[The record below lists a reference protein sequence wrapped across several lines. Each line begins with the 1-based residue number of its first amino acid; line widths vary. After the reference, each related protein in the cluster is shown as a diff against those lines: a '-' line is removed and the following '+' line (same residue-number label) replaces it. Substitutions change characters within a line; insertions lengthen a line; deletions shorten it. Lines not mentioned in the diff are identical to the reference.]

1 MNNSTPTSRR
11 RFVTSAALL
20 PMLSALPHWVQAGA
34 AGIGADAL
42 SLWYDQPA
50 GPWIEAL
57 PVGNGR
63 LGTMVFGR
71 PAQERLQFNIDTLH
85 GGGPYVQD
93 NPKFRE
99 ALPQVRAL
107 IDQERWKEANELV
120 SEALMG
126 KPIKQM
132 PFGAAGDLLLDF
144 PGVKA
149 AARYRRSLDLDSA
162 IATTSF
168 IDGSGRHRRE
178 TFCSVPDQVT
188 VIRLEIEGDGTI
200 DLDLGYRHPDYQPYG
215 GFGDTKYDKDGV
227 VFVGAPWDH
236 RESLFAEKRPGSLAV
251 RADGSDALLIE
262 GRNVQA
268 FGIPG
273 QLRYALRVQ
282 AVGDGHIEAS
292 GDRLRVRGARQLT
305 LLVSG
310 ETSYVNWQDTSG
322 DPVAAVRQ
330 RTAAAARKPF
340 TKLRDDHLKAHRAL
354 FRRLHIDL
362 GGHEANARSTD
373 ARIKGVPRQ
382 PDAALAA
389 MYVQYARYLLLSSSR
404 PGSQPANLQGVW
416 NEVLH
421 PPWEGKYTININTEM
436 NYWPAGPANLGECVE
451 PLLKMVEDLAVT
463 GARTAR
469 NSYGARGWVA
479 HHNTDLWRATAP
491 IDGPLW
497 GMWPTGG
504 AWLCT
509 TLWQHY
515 QYNPSPAVLR
525 RLVPLFKGASL
536 FFLDTLVE
544 DPKGRGLVTSP
555 SQSPENNHHTDI
567 ALCAGPA
574 MDRQILRD
582 LFDAAIAAQAQ
593 LGEDDP
599 AFTAAVRKARARLPA
614 DRIGAQGQL
623 QEWLEDWDASATDQ
637 QHRHVSHLYA
647 VYPSEQINV
656 RDTPALAQ
664 AARKTLNT
672 RGDESTGWATAWRLA
687 LWTRLGDG
695 ERAYKVLQGLLGP
708 ARTYPNMFDAHPP
721 FQIDGNFG
729 GAAAI
734 LEMIVQSWGGE
745 VHLLAALPK
754 AWPAGAL
761 HGVRAH
767 GALTL
772 DVDWKEGRLSRLQL
786 RGPALAK
793 VALRYRG
800 QHLELRLNSQ
810 GRARVG
816 AADFEHPEVE
826 PKH

>member
-1 MNNSTPTSRR
+1 MPAPTSRR
-11 RFVTSAALL
+11 GFIATTTIASS
-20 PMLSALPHWVQAGA
+20 LSALPRWVLAGA
-34 AGIGADAL
+34 AHADDNAT

-57 PVGNGR
+57 PVGSGR

-71 PAQERLQFNIDTLH
+71 PAQERLQFNIDTLY

-107 IDQERWKEANELV
+107 LDQDRWKEAHDLV
-120 SEALMG
+120 ASSLMG

-132 PFGAAGDLLLDF
+132 PFSGAGDLLLDF
-144 PGVKA
+144 PGLQEP
-149 AARYRRSLDLDSA
+149 ARYRRSLDLDSA

-168 IDGSGRHRRE
+168 FSGATRHTRE
-178 TFCSVPDQVT
+178 VFCSVADQVT
-188 VIRLEIEGDGTI
+188 VIRLTAEGEGRI

-215 GFGDTKYDKDGV
+215 GFGDTKYDAHGV
-227 VFVGAPWDH
+227 VYVGAPWDH
-236 RESLFAEKRPGSLAV
+236 REPAFAEKRSQGLSV
-251 RADGSDALLIE
+251 QADGSDALLIE

-282 AVGDGHIEAS
+282 AVGNLGGGRIETV
-292 GDRLRVRGARQLT
+292 GDQLRVRGARQLT
-305 LLVSG
+305 LVVAG

-330 RTAAAARKPF
+330 RSTAAARRPID
-340 TKLRDDHLKAHRAL
+340 KLRDAHVKSHRAL
-354 FRRLHIDL
+354 FRRVQIDL
-362 GGHEANARSTD
+362 GGHQANARPTY
-373 ARIKGVPRQ
+373 ARIAGVPRQ

-389 MYVQYARYLLLSSSR
+389 LYVQYARYLLLSSSR

-421 PPWEGKYTININTEM
+421 PPWESKYTININTEM
-436 NYWPAGPANLGECVE
+436 NYWPAGPANLDECVE

-469 NSYGARGWVA
+469 DSYGARGWVT
-479 HHNTDLWRATAP
+479 HHNTDLWRSTAP
-491 IDGPLW
+491 IDGPSW
-497 GMWPTGG
+497 GMWPCGG

-509 TLWQHY
+509 TLWQHH
-515 QYNPSPAVLR
+515 QYSPSPARLR
-525 RLVPLFKGASL
+525 RLLPLLKGASQ
-536 FFLDTLVE
+536 FFLDTLIE

-555 SQSPENNHHTDI
+555 SSSPENDHHPGV
-567 ALCAGPA
+567 AVCAGPA
-574 MDRQILRD
+574 MDSQILRD
-582 LFDAAIAAQAQ
+582 LFDATLQAQAELHDNDTAFAEQ
-593 LGEDDP
+593 L
-599 AFTAAVRKARARLPA
+599 RKTRARLPA

-623 QEWLEDWDASATDQ
+623 QEWLEESWDASAPDQ
-637 QHRHVSHLYA
+637 RHRHVSHLYA
-647 VYPSEQINV
+647 VYPGEQINV
-656 RDTPALAQ
+656 RDTPELAQ
-664 AARKTLNT
+664 AARVTLNR

-708 ARTYPNMFDAHPP
+708 QRTYPNMFDAHPP

-754 AWPAGAL
+754 AWPDGRL

-767 GALTL
+767 GGVDV
-772 DVDWKEGRLSRLQL
+772 DVDWADGRLARLHL
-786 RGPALAK
+786 RGRP
-793 VALRYRG
+793 G
-800 QHLELRLNSQ
+800 
-810 GRARVG
+810 
-816 AADFEHPEVE
+816 
-826 PKH
+826 